1 MWVPVRRLR
10 NLGVAVIVLL
20 GVQIV
25 CFGIGIAA
33 HVRRINLV
41 DDIFAG
47 RTPSQRTWNS
57 TNLLADTFTTIGF
70 ILFVACAIVWL
81 IWQHRGQANART
93 LTGNRT
99 KFTPGWAVGW
109 WFIPLANL
117 FMPFLTMLDLA
128 RTSVGRERWRTQGF
142 SVLIPLWW
150 IAWLGFVF
158 TGLGLSGGG
167 VSYSAMRN
175 DDRLAIVS
183 ASIGIVAA
191 ALALWIVR
199 AVTDRQDAEALE
211 RPQPVPPP
219 PPGAPPP
226 RPDAVPAWPPTGV

>member
-1 MWVPVRRLR
+1 MWRPVRRLR
-10 NLGVAVIVLL
+10 NLGVTVIVLL
-20 GVQIV
+20 GLQIV
-25 CFGIGIAA
+25 CLGIGIAA
-33 HVRRINLV
+33 HVRRIDLV

-47 RTPSQRTWNS
+47 RTPSQRTWNAA
-57 TNLLADTFTTIGF
+57 NLLADTFMTIGF
-70 ILFVACAIVWL
+70 ILFIACGIVWL

-93 LTGNRT
+93 LTGERT
-99 KFTPGWAVGW
+99 KFTSGWAVGW

-128 RTSVGRERWRTQGF
+128 RISIGRDRWLTQGF

-167 VSYSAMRN
+167 LTYVAMRN

-183 ASIGIVAA
+183 ASIGILAA
-191 ALALWIVR
+191 ALAIWIVR
-199 AVTDRQDAEALE
+199 AVTSRQDAVASE
-211 RPQPVPPP
+211 QPRTPPP
-219 PPGAPPP
+219 PPPDVAVAYAPPP
-226 RPDAVPAWPPTGV
+226 RPDAAPL